1 MVIRLCDGSF
11 TLAGESESAMHW
23 LVQRRLRPLP
33 HFPSST
39 NDSSRHRFVVVYQRA
54 VRDPGRGP
62 IYWYGHVTH
71 VVANPV
77 TLETTERR
85 LAFKHL
91 DELPAIIR
99 RLIGRDTTEFV
110 DQESGAG
117 S

>member
-1 MVIRLCDGSF
+1 
-11 TLAGESESAMHW
+11 
-23 LVQRRLRPLP
+23 
-33 HFPSST
+33 
-39 NDSSRHRFVVVYQRA
+39 
-54 VRDPGRGP
+54 
-62 IYWYGHVTH
+62 VTH

-110 DQESGAG
+110 DQGSGAG
-117 S
+117 SWLHHFQGGPGDRTAHRAGIRPTTPWTNAC